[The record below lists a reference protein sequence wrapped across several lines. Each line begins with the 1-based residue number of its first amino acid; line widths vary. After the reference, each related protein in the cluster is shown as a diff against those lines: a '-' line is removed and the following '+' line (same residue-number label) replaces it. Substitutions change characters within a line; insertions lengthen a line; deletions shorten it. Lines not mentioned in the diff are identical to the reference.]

1 MFHDSPIVHP
11 LPPECEKAII
21 MPAAIAPAPPQ
32 QISTPDAEQ
41 VRAVESVFTASKRE
55 NDEVSGLLGLWA
67 GSILLHD
74 LATATFHEPAD
85 EAEPEKQRPTHEED
99 SGDLP
104 P

>member
-11 LPPECEKAII
+11 LPPECEKAVL
-21 MPAAIAPAPPQ
+21 MPAAAAPAPPQ
-32 QISTPDAEQ
+32 PLPAPDEEQ
-41 VRAVESVFTASKRE
+41 VRAVESVFTAQRRE
-55 NDEVSGLLGLWA
+55 NDEVAGLLGLWA

-85 EAEPEKQRPTHEED
+85 EVGPENKQPPDEED
-99 SGDLP
+99 PGNLP